1 MYNNFYSNQR
11 YIPQQFNSAS
21 YPQYNYQPLV
31 QPSVEIPS
39 ISSVQTN
46 YDFYG
51 MRVNSFEEAKSA
63 PFNSDKPIFLL
74 DINNSKVYI
83 KELDKNGNPSVV
95 TFDLVESKNGE
106 KPSILSQEVDLSE
119 EFKKLK
125 EEFEMLKKSIN
136 ENEQK
141 STKKVKGDE

>member
-11 YIPQQFNSAS
+11 YAPQQFSTQN

-31 QPSVEIPS
+31 QPSVEIPP
-39 ISSVQTN
+39 IAQVQTN

-106 KPSILSQEVDLSE
+106 KPSILTQEVDLNE
-119 EFKKLK
+119 EFQKLR
-125 EEFEMLKKSIN
+125 EEFESLKKSIN
-136 ENEQK
+136 ENEPK
-141 STKKVKGDE
+141 TNKKAKGDE

>member
-11 YIPQQFNSAS
+11 YTPQQFNSQN

-31 QPSVEIPS
+31 QPSIEIPQ
-39 ISSVQTN
+39 VQNN

-51 MRVNSFEEAKSA
+51 MRVNSYEEAKNF

-106 KPSILSQEVDLSE
+106 KPSILAQEVDVNE
-119 EFKKLK
+119 EIRKLREDFENFKKTISDNEPK
-125 EEFEMLKKSIN
+125 TNKK
-136 ENEQK
+136 
-141 STKKVKGDE
+141 TKGDE

>member
-11 YIPQQFNSAS
+11 YAPQQFNSQN

-31 QPSVEIPS
+31 QPNIEIPQ
-39 ISSVQTN
+39 VQNN

-51 MRVNSFEEAKSA
+51 MRVNSYEEAKNF

-106 KPSILSQEVDLSE
+106 KPSILAQEVDVNE
-119 EFKKLK
+119 EIRKLREDFENFKKK
-125 EEFEMLKKSIN
+125 ISDNEPKTNKK
-136 ENEQK
+136 
-141 STKKVKGDE
+141 TKGDE

>member
-11 YIPQQFNSAS
+11 YAPQQFNSQN
-21 YPQYNYQPLV
+21 YPQYNYQSLV
-31 QPSVEIPS
+31 QPSVEIPQ
-39 ISSVQTN
+39 VQNN

-51 MRVNSFEEAKSA
+51 MRVNSYEEAKNF

-106 KPSILSQEVDLSE
+106 KPSILAQEVDINE
-119 EFKKLK
+119 ELRKLREDFENFKKTISDNEPK
-125 EEFEMLKKSIN
+125 TNKKM
-136 ENEQK
+136 
-141 STKKVKGDE
+141 KGDE

>member
-11 YIPQQFNSAS
+11 YAPQQFNSQN
-21 YPQYNYQPLV
+21 YPQYNYQSLV
-31 QPSVEIPS
+31 QTSVEIPQ
-39 ISSVQTN
+39 VQNN

-51 MRVNSFEEAKSA
+51 MRVNSYEEAKNF

-106 KPSILSQEVDLSE
+106 KPSILAQEVDVNE
-119 EFKKLK
+119 EIRKLREDFENFKKTISDNEPK
-125 EEFEMLKKSIN
+125 TNKKM
-136 ENEQK
+136 
-141 STKKVKGDE
+141 KGDE

>member
-11 YIPQQFNSAS
+11 YTPQQFNSQN

-31 QPSVEIPS
+31 QPSVEIPQ
-39 ISSVQTN
+39 VQNN

-51 MRVNSFEEAKSA
+51 MRVNSYEEAKNF

-106 KPSILSQEVDLSE
+106 KPSILAQEVDVNE
-119 EFKKLK
+119 EIRKLREDFENFKKSMNDNEPK
-125 EEFEMLKKSIN
+125 TNKK
-136 ENEQK
+136 
-141 STKKVKGDE
+141 TKGDE

>member
-11 YIPQQFNSAS
+11 YTPQQFNSQN

-31 QPSVEIPS
+31 QPSVEIPQ
-39 ISSVQTN
+39 VQNN

-51 MRVNSFEEAKSA
+51 MRVNSYEEAKNF

-106 KPSILSQEVDLSE
+106 KPSILVQEVDVNE
-119 EFKKLK
+119 EIRKLREDFENFKKTMNDNESK
-125 EEFEMLKKSIN
+125 ANKK
-136 ENEQK
+136 
-141 STKKVKGDE
+141 TKGDE

>member
-11 YIPQQFNSAS
+11 YTPQQFNSQN

-31 QPSVEIPS
+31 QPSVEIPQ
-39 ISSVQTN
+39 VQNN

-51 MRVNSFEEAKSA
+51 MRVNSYEEAKNF

-106 KPSILSQEVDLSE
+106 KPSILTQEVDVNE
-119 EFKKLK
+119 EIRKLREDFENFKKTIRDNEPK
-125 EEFEMLKKSIN
+125 TNKK
-136 ENEQK
+136 
-141 STKKVKGDE
+141 TKGDE

>member
-11 YIPQQFNSAS
+11 YAPQQFNSQN

-31 QPSVEIPS
+31 QPSVEIPQ
-39 ISSVQTN
+39 VQNN

-51 MRVNSFEEAKSA
+51 MRVNSYEEAKNF

-106 KPSILSQEVDLSE
+106 KPSILTQEVDLNE
-119 EFKKLK
+119 EIKKLR
-125 EEFEMLKKSIN
+125 EEFENFKKTIN
-136 ENEQK
+136 ENESK
-141 STKKVKGDE
+141 TNKKVKGDE